1 MQKDLE
7 QVLDW
12 VFNCFVNWAVKKSM
26 VKSYVAEDFM
36 DYVSW
41 EWKGIDDLSPVTHQQ
56 GIKLALENN
65 TTTYKELLG
74 NNWKDKLSQ
83 VAYEHKWM
91 TEHGICHPSEKL
103 ISGGQ
108 SAQSEQQVEETTTVE
123 EEVKE

>member
-41 EWKGIDDLSPVTHQQ
+41 EWKGIDDLSPVTHQ
-56 GIKLALENN
+56 
-65 TTTYKELLG
+65 
-74 NNWKDKLSQ
+74 
-83 VAYEHKWM
+83 
-91 TEHGICHPSEKL
+91 
-103 ISGGQ
+103 
-108 SAQSEQQVEETTTVE
+108 
-123 EEVKE
+123 